1 MIHENCQQCGTR
13 NETGSQ
19 ICAAC
24 GASTVVSRVAIPDA
38 EPEPDYHSFE
48 HIESGPSRISY
59 DPKIIGIY
67 ANALYRRADWIV
79 FVWSIIGA
87 VFGAAIC
94 GFYGGQTG
102 LLLGIVV
109 GGIMGYS
116 EGQSRSFFLR
126 LQAQLALCQVQI
138 EANTRSS

>member
-1 MIHENCQQCGTR
+1 MIHENCQQCGAR

-24 GASTVVSRVAIPDA
+24 GASTVVSRVTIPDA
-38 EPEPDYHSFE
+38 EPGADYHSFE
-48 HIESGPSRISY
+48 HLESGPSRISY

-79 FVWSIIGA
+79 FVWTIIGA

-94 GFYGGQTG
+94 GFYGGQAG

-138 EANTRSS
+138 EANTRPS